1 MRPCFFIRTSF
12 LLIILIIRCMS
23 SVAWSIDI
31 HNWSASEK
39 EKIRSLWIGSLPELP
54 EDPSNAFAE
63 NPKAAELGR
72 KLFSDIRLS
81 SNLQVS
87 CATCHPANMNFTD
100 NLPLSQGVGTTTRRT
115 MPLIGVAYNSW
126 FFWDG
131 RVDSLWAQA
140 LGPLESSVEHD
151 VTRTQCAAVIFKH
164 YKNDYEEI
172 FGLLPEL
179 SIENIPLHAMPST
192 DNPAALKAW
201 VSIPYEKQEM
211 INRVFVN
218 MGKSIAAFVRT
229 IVPGPSR
236 FDKYVEA
243 VNRDRT
249 GEMKTIYTDAEAK
262 GLRLF
267 MGDAQCIKCHSGP
280 LFTNGSFHD
289 VGVPQPPSLPR
300 DRGRADAITKV
311 LSDEFNCLDRFSD
324 ASAKDCAELRFIDIN
339 EDKYLRA
346 FKTPTLRNVAERA
359 PFMHAGQFKTLR
371 GVLEFYKSL
380 MIGERKPE
388 LEHGKL
394 NDTELDQLEAFLR
407 TLSGQPRFAK

>member
-1 MRPCFFIRTSF
+1 MYKFSF
-12 LLIILIIRCMS
+12 LLIILIIGCITS
-23 SVAWSIDI
+23 ASWSIDI
-31 HNWSASEK
+31 HDWSASEK
-39 EKIRSLWIGSLPELP
+39 EIIRSLWIGSLPELP
-54 EDPSNAFAE
+54 KDPSNAFAE

-81 SNLQVS
+81 SNLQIS

-115 MPLIGVAYNSW
+115 MPLIGVAYYSW
-126 FFWDG
+126 YFWDG
-131 RVDSLWAQA
+131 RADSLWAQA
-140 LGPLESSVEHD
+140 LGPLENAVEHD
-151 VTRTQCAAVIFKH
+151 VSRTQSVAVIFKH

-179 SIENIPLHAMPST
+179 LVKDIPGHAMPST
-192 DNPAALKAW
+192 DNPAALKSW

-211 INRVFVN
+211 INRIFVN

-229 IVPGPSR
+229 IVPGPSQ

-243 VNRDRT
+243 LNGDRIS
-249 GEMKTIYTDAEAK
+249 EMKTIYTDAEAR

-267 MGDAQCIKCHSGP
+267 IGDAQCIKCHSGP

-300 DRGRADAITKV
+300 DRGRTDAITKV
-311 LSDEFNCLDRFSD
+311 LSDEFNCLGRFSD
-324 ASAKDCAELRFIDIN
+324 ALAKDCEKLRLIN
-339 EDKYLRA
+339 TNDNKNLRA
-346 FKTPTLRNVAERA
+346 FKTPTLRNAAERA

-380 MIGERKPE
+380 MIGERVPE

-407 TLSGQPRFAK
+407 TLSGQPRFTE